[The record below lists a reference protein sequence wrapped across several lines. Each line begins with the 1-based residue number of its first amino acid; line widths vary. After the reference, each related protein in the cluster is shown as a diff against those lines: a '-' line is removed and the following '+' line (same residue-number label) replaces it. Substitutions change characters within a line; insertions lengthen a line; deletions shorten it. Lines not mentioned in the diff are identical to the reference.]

1 MQLCGASYRLANA
14 PSSSLGWR
22 SVPTY
27 YRHYRCL
34 QTTRL
39 SKGRL
44 CILWIGVGAAIALG
58 CSPAQN
64 APARNGTKPAAARD
78 RDTLAQFSLLASLAA
93 DNYVG
98 EAPLRDVLEG
108 GDFGVGTFDR
118 LDGEMI
124 VLDGQMYQALA
135 DGTVRMADLEGTT
148 PFAAVTF
155 FKEDGRID
163 HVAAAT
169 LDDLDKQL
177 DLKLL
182 RRNSPYAIRI
192 TGDFSELTLRSVSA
206 QSPPFRPLVEVVK
219 QQVTWQHRNLR
230 GTLVGLRCPHWMG
243 TLNVSGYHWHFL
255 SDDRK
260 IGGHVLAC
268 EFQRGS
274 LLYDECTSVIIHL
287 PQSTEFDGFDASDVT
302 EQDVNQIER
311 QRTQI
316 RRP

>member
-1 MQLCGASYRLANA
+1 M
-14 PSSSLGWR
+14 
-22 SVPTY
+22 
-27 YRHYRCL
+27 
-34 QTTRL
+34 
-39 SKGRL
+39 
-44 CILWIGVGAAIALG
+44 IALG
-58 CSPAQN
+58 CSPSQKN
-64 APARNGTKPAAARD
+64 APARNDTKPAAVTD
-78 RDTLAQFSLLASLAA
+78 GDTLVQFSLLASLAA

-98 EAPLRDVLEG
+98 EAPLRDVLVG
-108 GDFGVGTFDR
+108 GDFGVGTFNR

-124 VLDGQMYQALA
+124 VLDGKMYQALA

-155 FKEDGRID
+155 FNEDGRID
-163 HVAAAT
+163 SIAAAT
-169 LDDLDKQL
+169 LDDLDEQL
-177 DLKLL
+177 DLKLP

-192 TGDFSELTLRSVSA
+192 TGEFAELTLRSVPA
-206 QSPPFRPLVEVVK
+206 QSPPFLPLVEVVK

-255 SDDRK
+255 SDDHK

-287 PQSTEFDGFDASDVT
+287 PQSTEFDEFDASEVT
-302 EQDVNQIER
+302 EQDVDQIER

-316 RRP
+316 GRP